1 MKMKKIT
8 IIGTGYVGLVSGTG
22 FADIGHQVICADV
35 DEDKIA
41 KLNSG
46 IIPIYEPGLQEL
58 VQRNRQAGRLAFTN
72 NMTEAIQSSDIL
84 FIAVGTP
91 MLPSGEADLRYVR
104 SAAEMIGE
112 AMNGYKIVVNKST
125 VPVGTGRLV
134 REIIQRKASEK
145 GIRFDVVSNPE
156 FLREG
161 TAIDD
166 FFHMER
172 VVIGSESPSAIRELI
187 EVHEP
192 LQTTV
197 VQTDLETAEMIKY
210 ASNAFLAMKI
220 SFINDIS
227 NLCEKVGANVVDLSY
242 GLGLDSRIGSKFLN
256 PGIGFGGSCFP
267 KDTEALLAIA
277 KQVDHPF
284 KLMESVIET
293 NKQQPLRFVKKIEE
307 ELGTLASRKIA
318 VLGLAF
324 KPGTDDMRSA
334 PSIQIIRSLAEK
346 KAAVK
351 AFDPVAIDNAK
362 KYFSDLPEIQYSTD
376 IYQTIEGCEA
386 CVILT
391 EWQEV
396 VSVDLSRVKQALA
409 RPIIIDGRNIFAL
422 SEMEAHGFIY
432 VSMGR
437 PKVNAGT
444 ASHV

>member
-1 MKMKKIT
+1 MKKIT

-22 FADIGHQVICADV
+22 FADIGHQVICADI
-35 DEDKIA
+35 DEEKIA
-41 KLNSG
+41 KLNNG
-46 IIPIYEPGLQEL
+46 IIPIYEPGLEEL
-58 VQRNRQAGRLAFTN
+58 VQRNREAGRLHFTN
-72 NMTEAIQSSDIL
+72 DMTEAIQSSDIL

-91 MLPSGEADLRYVR
+91 MLPSGEADLSYVR
-104 SAAEMIGE
+104 SVAEMIGE
-112 AMNGYKIVVNKST
+112 AINGYKIVVNKST
-125 VPVGTGRLV
+125 VPVGTGKLV
-134 REIIQRKASEK
+134 REIIQRKAGEK
-145 GIRFDVVSNPE
+145 GIAFDVVSNPE

-161 TAIDD
+161 TAIAD
-166 FFHMER
+166 FFKMER
-172 VVIGSESPSAIRELI
+172 VVIGSESPAAIRELAD
-187 EVHEP
+187 VHEP

-197 VQTDLETAEMIKY
+197 VETDLETAEMIKY

-227 NLCEKVGANVVDLSY
+227 NICEKVGANVVDLSY

-267 KDTEALLAIA
+267 KDTEALLSIA
-277 KQVDHPF
+277 KKAGHPF

-293 NKQQPLRFVKKIEE
+293 NKQQPLLFVKKIEE
-307 ELGTLASRKIA
+307 ELRTLASRKIA

-334 PSIQIIRSLAEK
+334 PSIQIIRNLALR
-346 KAAVK
+346 KAQVQ

-362 KYFSDLPEIQYSTD
+362 PYFSDLPGIRYSTD
-376 IYQTIEGCEA
+376 LYETLEGCDA

-391 EWQEV
+391 EWQEIA
-396 VSVDLSRVKQALA
+396 SIDLARLKRALA
-409 RPIIIDGRNIFAL
+409 RPIVIDGRNIFDLA
-422 SEMEAHGFIY
+422 EMEAHGFVY

-444 ASHV
+444 VNYV